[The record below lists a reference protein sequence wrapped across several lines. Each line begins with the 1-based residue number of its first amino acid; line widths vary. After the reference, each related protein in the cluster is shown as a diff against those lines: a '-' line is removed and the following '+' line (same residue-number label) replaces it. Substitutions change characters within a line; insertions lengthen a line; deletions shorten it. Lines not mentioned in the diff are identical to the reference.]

1 MLKLQKKTVVKRC
14 FSVTYYVIQ
23 ESCAVARKPHDAA
36 CYSLHP
42 YSIGNFVMILLHQT
56 SASLLP
62 VSEDHVPVRTYLE
75 RKFKTVIISVQYTN
89 ITETDGRTDRHLS

>member
-1 MLKLQKKTVVKRC
+1 
-14 FSVTYYVIQ
+14 
-23 ESCAVARKPHDAA
+23 
-36 CYSLHP
+36 
-42 YSIGNFVMILLHQT
+42 MILLHQT